1 MALKTLVKVG
11 SITNLSDARYCAGM
25 GVEMLGFVA
34 VDGAANFINTQIYQ
48 EIRGWLSGPSFVA
61 EAYGLR
67 PGSAATILENYAPDF
82 IELSVND
89 LGHISA
95 ENSIPLIVSVE
106 NPDDAMSLVSKNNK
120 IAYVVVDPSTASPGF
135 IQMLAEQYPVLLK
148 GDAEKTLTYLS
159 ELPVKGITLTG
170 SAEIKPGLK
179 DYDHLSHILEQL
191 EEVD

>member
-25 GVEMLGFVA
+25 GVEMLGFV
-34 VDGAANFINTQIYQ
+34 VIEGANFINAQTYQ

-61 EAYGLR
+61 EAYGLK
-67 PGSAATILENYAPDF
+67 PGEAAKISENYAPDF
-82 IELSVND
+82 IELSVKD
-89 LGHISA
+89 LAHINSQT
-95 ENSIPLIVSVE
+95 SIPLIVSVE
-106 NPDDAMSLVSKNNK
+106 SDEDATALASQQSK
-120 IAYVVVDPSTASPGF
+120 ISYVLVDPSTASSGF
-135 IQMLAEQYPVLLK
+135 IQTLAERYSVLLK
-148 GDAEKTLTYLS
+148 GDAVKALTLLG

-179 DYDHLSHILEQL
+179 DYDHLSEILERL